1 MVVQDEFK
9 VGFGRRRESKRWH
22 ISASPSLS
30 PVIADTDKTPATA
43 ALHTR
48 DAQVLCDARKQC
60 VVGEGRGIGL
70 IYIEDKDAWGVW
82 RVR

>member
-48 DAQVLCDARKQC
+48 DAQVYSAMPGNNVLGVK
-60 VVGEGRGIGL
+60 GE
-70 IYIEDKDAWGVW
+70 ESV
-82 RVR
+82 